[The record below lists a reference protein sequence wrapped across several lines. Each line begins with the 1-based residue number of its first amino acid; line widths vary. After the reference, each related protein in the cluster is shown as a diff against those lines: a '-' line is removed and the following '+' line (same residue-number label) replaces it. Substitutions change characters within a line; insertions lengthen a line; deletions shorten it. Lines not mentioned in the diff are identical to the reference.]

1 MNQADIEAALQAAF
15 RSCEIAFSPL
25 TDQQKQIL
33 LQIVLQELSDNVGER
48 VVEDVGANP
57 LDELTPEERLA
68 LLEFVQRQEE
78 ANRPWKIT
86 LLNDWL
92 HDRDSGSVQFIRDRY
107 GTEWLNRVKTVHLAK
122 YFEREN
128 FREGLKLKVGD
139 RIEVSNGLWEW
150 VQDEG
155 PCQREWFPCNVIGV
169 SQVADNDCTYTNC
182 AIRFDNGAEFEI
194 QGIDQWNAT
203 NWRWLR

>member
-1 MNQADIEAALQAAF
+1 MNQADIEAALKAAF

-33 LQIVLQELSDNVGER
+33 LQIVLQELIDNVGER
-48 VVEDVGANP
+48 GGEDAGENP
-57 LDELTPEERLA
+57 LGELTPAERLA
-68 LLEFVQRQEE
+68 LLEFVQTQEE
-78 ANRPWKIT
+78 ANLPWKIT

-107 GTEWLNRVKTVHLAK
+107 GTAWLNRVKPVHLAQ

-139 RIEVSNGLWEW
+139 RIEVANALWEW
-150 VQDEG
+150 VQNQN
-155 PCQREWFPCNVIGV
+155 PCQREWFPCTVIGV
-169 SQVADNDCTYTNC
+169 SQLADNDSTYNNCT
-182 AIRFDNGAEFEI
+182 IRFDNGAEFEI
-194 QGIDQWNAT
+194 QGIYQWNAT
-203 NWRWLR
+203 NWRWLN